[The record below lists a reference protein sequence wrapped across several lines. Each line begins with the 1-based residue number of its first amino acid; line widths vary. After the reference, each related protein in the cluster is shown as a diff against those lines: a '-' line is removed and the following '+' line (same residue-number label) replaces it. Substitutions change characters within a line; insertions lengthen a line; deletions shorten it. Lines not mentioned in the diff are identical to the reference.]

1 MKILV
6 PFLYLVILLLLTPA
20 QAGVK
25 LTQRPAGRGFLT
37 QACPHQENQQTPPEN
52 LHGADLDKE
61 RSKDM
66 KYDTHLQVL
75 PSTITQLYTT
85 VDDPLPE
92 KTTKEIAQW
101 LTGGDFKL

>member
-1 MKILV
+1 MNKLIPL
-6 PFLYLVILLLLTPA
+6 LYLVILLLLTPA

-37 QACPHQENQQTPPEN
+37 QAYQNPANQNPAENV
-52 LHGADLDKE
+52 HGADLDKE

-66 KYDTHLQVL
+66 KYDTRLQVL

-85 VDDPLPE
+85 VEDPLPE
-92 KTTKEIAQW
+92 KTTKEIA
-101 LTGGDFKL
+101 

>member
-1 MKILV
+1 MNKLI

-37 QACPHQENQQTPPEN
+37 QAYQNPVNQTPAEN
-52 LHGADLDKE
+52 VHGADLDKE

-66 KYDTHLQVL
+66 KYDMRLQVL
-75 PSTITQLYTT
+75 PSLITQLYTT
-85 VDDPLPE
+85 VEDPLPE
-92 KTTKEIAQW
+92 NTTKEIA
-101 LTGGDFKL
+101 

>member
-1 MKILV
+1 MKRLIPL
-6 PFLYLVILLLLTPA
+6 LYLVILLLLAPA
-20 QAGVK
+20 HAGVK

-37 QACPHQENQQTPPEN
+37 QAFVNSEKQAPPEN
-52 LHGADLDKE
+52 VHGADLDKE

-85 VDDPLPE
+85 VEDPLPE

-101 LTGGDFKL
+101 LTGGEFKL

>member
-1 MKILV
+1 MRKLIPL
-6 PFLYLVILLLLTPA
+6 LYLVILLLLTPA

-25 LTQRPAGRGFLT
+25 LTQRPAGRGFLM
-37 QACPHQENQQTPPEN
+37 QAYQNPANQTPAEN
-52 LHGADLDKE
+52 VHGADLDKE

-85 VDDPLPE
+85 VEDPLPE

-101 LTGGDFKL
+101 LACGEFKL